1 MENEELSSQEAGM
14 RGRWLWFVGGC
25 ALSITTLTS
34 IVLLVLLILSL
45 SINAYLAWIMSG
57 YQVSVSRAVPI
68 STVVIGISPSQ
79 ELAQAPPTSLAS
91 ETPVTTPVTIGT
103 PMPLNTPAP
112 PGTPI
117 ALGTPMAL
125 ETPTTLQAEFATLA
139 AIATEVAQEKA
150 AGAPAATPSPAPSS
164 SSELLAGP
172 VTPEAAVEPAA
183 TSTPMS
189 QVGEVASAKPEDTES
204 GPELATSGGT
214 SIQPAASSTNVYT
227 LIPIEGG
234 RESRPADEHGDLN
247 LKLRDPQPAD
257 YPAELIDIPGSGI
270 DPNAPKLSSVFK
282 PDFVGTYAIH
292 DWDWNCN
299 CKGALIQD
307 GKSVLVG
314 IRTTPGQPIFIPKTD
329 RDIYEGKYYAVVL
342 YASEDQLTIQYARRG
357 NVAEGYTIHL
367 LGLQTD
373 PNLVKLF
380 QESKGDQ
387 LPGLTLDTPVGI
399 AGDQVI
405 VAIRDNGTFFDAR
418 SRQDWWE

>member
-1 MENEELSSQEAGM
+1 MEKEEVSSQEAGM
-14 RGRWLWFVGGC
+14 STRWLWFVGGC

-34 IVLLVLLILSL
+34 IVLLILLILSL
-45 SINAYLAWIMSG
+45 SINAYLAWTMSG
-57 YQVSVSRAVPI
+57 YQVNVSRAVPI

-79 ELAQAPPTSLAS
+79 ELALAPPTSSPS
-91 ETPVTTPVTIGT
+91 EAPVA
-103 PMPLNTPAP
+103 TPATLDTPGP
-112 PGTPI
+112 PDTPQP
-117 ALGTPMAL
+117 LGTPLAL

-139 AIATEVAQEKA
+139 AIATQVAQEKA
-150 AGAPAATPSPAPSS
+150 AGAPAATPASPTSS
-164 SSELLAGP
+164 SQELVAGP
-172 VTPEAAVEPAA
+172 ATSEAAVEPAA
-183 TSTPMS
+183 TGTPAAA
-189 QVGEVASAKPEDTES
+189 VGEVASTKADTTES
-204 GPELATSGGT
+204 GSEAATSEGA

-329 RDIYEGKYYAVVL
+329 RDIYEGKYYAVAL

-357 NVAEGYTIHL
+357 NVAEGYTIHF

-380 QESKGDQ
+380 RESKGDQ

-399 AGDQVI
+399 ANDQLI